1 MSSSTESKK
10 PTESC
15 CEGNLREWYDCAER
29 CARQD
34 PLKFSLMAFGIGL
47 ILTIFPVG
55 RIVSGLVRLAF
66 SAIRPVLVLL
76 GVMKV
81 MEEIEKRKHS

>member
-10 PTESC
+10 PADSC
-15 CEGNLREWYDCAER
+15 CEGNLREWYDSAER

-34 PLKFSLMAFGIGL
+34 PLKASLIAFGVGL

-55 RIVSGLVRLAF
+55 RIVGALVRLVI
-66 SAIRPVLVLL
+66 SAIRPILIVI
-76 GVMKV
+76 GAMKV
-81 MEEIEKRKHS
+81 MEEFEKRRHP